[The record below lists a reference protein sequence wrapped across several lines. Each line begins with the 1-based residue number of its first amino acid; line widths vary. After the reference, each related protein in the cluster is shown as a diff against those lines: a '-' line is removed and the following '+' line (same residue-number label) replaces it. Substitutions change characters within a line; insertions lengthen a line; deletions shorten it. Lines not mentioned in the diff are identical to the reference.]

1 MEQNRRMQGTM
12 RLEIGET
19 DIRDYLM
26 DRRRARRRHHW
37 ALALEALLTL
47 GGIWAAMWIWVW
59 LAATGGPQ

>member
-1 MEQNRRMQGTM
+1 M

-26 DRRRARRRHHW
+26 DRRRARRRHQW

-47 GGIWAAMWIWVW
+47 GGIWVAMWIWLW
-59 LAATGGPQ
+59 LSASGGPQ